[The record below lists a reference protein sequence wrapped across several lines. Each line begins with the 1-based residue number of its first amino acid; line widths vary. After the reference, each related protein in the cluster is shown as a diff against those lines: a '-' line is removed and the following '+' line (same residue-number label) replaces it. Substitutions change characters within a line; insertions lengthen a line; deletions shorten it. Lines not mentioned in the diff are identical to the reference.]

1 VAGVP
6 DPAESPLVCTVCGAE
21 PADDAERA
29 LARLTWTRGAEAA
42 REVWTC
48 QRCSRRHVR
57 SIEAKLDSSW
67 W

>member
-1 VAGVP
+1 MAGVP

-42 REVWTC
+42 REV
-48 QRCSRRHVR
+48 
-57 SIEAKLDSSW
+57 
-67 W
+67 